1 MQIERLEGPGDA
13 RVADYRG
20 VSDPELL
27 RERGLFVAEGR
38 LVVRRLIEDRR
49 WRIRSLLLSEAA
61 LASLGPVRERV
72 PAGTPAFVCPL
83 SDFSGITGY
92 HIHRGCLALGE
103 RGARPDLDAIV
114 AAARTLLVLEG
125 VANADNV
132 GGAFRN
138 AAAFGVDAVLLSPT
152 CGDPLY
158 RKAIRT
164 SMGAT
169 LRTPFARL
177 SDWPRAL
184 DRLRASGF
192 AIVALTPRAPADEL
206 AAIARAG
213 RPARLAL
220 VAGNEGAGLSPDVER
235 LADIRLRIPVRP
247 EVDSLNVAVA
257 VGIAL
262 HALQSGYT
270 V

>member
-1 MQIERLEGPGDA
+1 VRVERLDGPDDP

-20 VSDPELL
+20 VSEPVLL

-61 LASLGPVRERV
+61 LESLGAARALV
-72 PAGTPAFVCPL
+72 PADTPVFLCPL
-83 SDFSGITGY
+83 SDFTGLTGY

-103 RGARPDLDAIV
+103 RRADPDVDAL
-114 AAARTLLVLEG
+114 AAASRTLLVLEG

-177 SDWPRAL
+177 PDWPSAL
-184 DRLRASGF
+184 DRARHAGF
-192 AIVALTPRAPADEL
+192 AIVALTPRAPADDL
-206 AAIARAG
+206 ATIARAG
-213 RPARLAL
+213 RPARLLL
-220 VAGNEGAGLSPDVER
+220 VAGNEGAGISPDVER
-235 LADIRLRIPVRP
+235 RADIRLRIPVRP